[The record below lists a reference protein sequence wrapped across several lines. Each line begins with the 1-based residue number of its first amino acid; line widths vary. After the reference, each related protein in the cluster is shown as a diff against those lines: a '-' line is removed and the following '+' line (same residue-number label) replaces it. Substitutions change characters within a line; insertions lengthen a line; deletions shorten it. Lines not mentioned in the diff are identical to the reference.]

1 MRYINFLVVMILA
14 MIMNPLHASTARKF
28 DLKVGDTRLITLA
41 GVSDVVVGNERILQ
55 VELLAPTDLVL
66 KGLDSGFTELLVR
79 YQSGKNEKI
88 SIVITAPKERKEAL
102 QIAWLKQKY
111 PGLVFDDNAGAM
123 VVTGR
128 LNEADLNAFN
138 QTAKEFPHWLIQVDE
153 QPAAIDQMIELQVT
167 ILEVK
172 RQSAQH
178 LGINWPN
185 AMSGPT
191 LSDTGAQWVSFPI
204 TLLSTVNLLIQNGH
218 ARILAQ
224 PKLMA
229 ASGGQADFLVG
240 GEFPIPQVVAQG
252 GQDVEFRDYGISLSM
267 SPHDLG
273 QGQIST
279 EIKAQIST
287 IDPATAIQGIPGML
301 TRRVSSLITAKSGEA
316 IILSGL
322 FSQEQSLQAESFP
335 FLHSLP
341 ILGELFSSREFR
353 DAETELMVVVT
364 PMLQSHQR
372 QTLQAHK
379 HAQTL
384 IQKFRDDSTCVGLN
398 DVF

>member
-1 MRYINFLVVMILA
+1 MRYINFVFVILLA
-14 MIMNPLHASTARKF
+14 SVTSSLHAAIAKNIN
-28 DLKVGDTRLITLA
+28 LKVGDTQLISLD
-41 GVSDVVVGNERILQ
+41 GVTDVVVGNEDILK
-55 VELLAPTDLVL
+55 VELLEPNDLVL
-66 KGLDSGFTELLVR
+66 KGLKSGFTELLIR
-79 YQSGKNEKI
+79 YQSGTNEKV
-88 SIVITAPKERKEAL
+88 SIAIAALKDKKEQL
-102 QIAWLKQKY
+102 QIKWLKQKY
-111 PGLVFDDNAGAM
+111 SELNFEDSAGAM
-123 VVTGR
+123 VVTGQ
-128 LNEADLNAFN
+128 LNKNERVVFN
-138 QTAKEFPHWLIQVDE
+138 QVAKEFPHWLVQVDE
-153 QPAAIDQMIELQVT
+153 LPIAVDQMIELQVT

-178 LGINWPN
+178 LGIKWPN
-185 AMSGPT
+185 AISGPT
-191 LSDTGAQWVSFPI
+191 ISDTGAEWVTFPI
-204 TLLSTVNLLIQNGH
+204 TMLSTVNLLIQNGH

-229 ASGGQADFLVG
+229 ASGGHADFLVG

-322 FSQEQSLQAESFP
+322 FNQEQSLQAESFP
-335 FLHSLP
+335 FLHNLP
-341 ILGELFSSREFR
+341 IIGQLFSSREFR

-364 PMLQSHQR
+364 PMLQSHHL
-372 QTLQAHK
+372 QTNQEHK
-379 HAQTL
+379 HAQAL
-384 IQKFRDDSTCVGLN
+384 IQLFRDESTCVGLN
-398 DVF
+398 DVI

>member
-1 MRYINFLVVMILA
+1 MRYINFIFVILLVTLTE
-14 MIMNPLHASTARKF
+14 PLYADIAKNIN
-28 DLKVGDTRLITLA
+28 LKVGDTKLISLE
-41 GVSDVVVGNERILQ
+41 GVTDIVVGNEDILK
-55 VELLAPTDLVL
+55 VELLEPNDLVL
-66 KGLDSGFTELLVR
+66 KGLKSGFTELLIR
-79 YQSGKNEKI
+79 YHSGTNEKV
-88 SIVITAPKERKEAL
+88 SIAIAALKDQKEQL
-102 QIAWLKQKY
+102 QIKWLRQKY
-111 PGLVFDDNAGAM
+111 SELDFEDNAGAM
-123 VVTGR
+123 VVTGQ
-128 LNEADLNAFN
+128 LNKIELADFN
-138 QTAKEFPHWLIQVDE
+138 QAVKAFPHWLVQVDE
-153 QPAAIDQMIELQVT
+153 LPAAVDQMIELQVT

-178 LGINWPN
+178 LGIKWPN
-185 AMSGPT
+185 AISGPT
-191 LSDTGAQWVSFPI
+191 LSDSGAQWVTFPI
-204 TLLSTVNLLIQNGH
+204 T
-218 ARILAQ
+218 ILAQ

-273 QGQIST
+273 EGQIST

-322 FSQEQSLQAESFP
+322 FNQEQSLQAESFP
-335 FLHSLP
+335 YLHNLP
-341 ILGELFSSREFR
+341 IIGQLFSSREFR

-364 PMLQSHQR
+364 PMLQSHHR
-372 QTLQAHK
+372 QTNQEHK
-379 HAQTL
+379 HSQAL
-384 IQKFRDDSTCVGLN
+384 IQLFRDESTCVGLN
-398 DVF
+398 DDI